1 MDLRYHLQILWR
13 WRVVLAGGFIL
24 AISLAF
30 LVTFKPSLGGAE
42 WRSQA
47 TFESSSRVIVTQ
59 PGFPLG
65 RATLP
70 GSDDQTIAPSRSK
83 QKTFAPA
90 ERFSELAVVYSYL
103 AQSDQIRNLIKPQP
117 VQDQIAVE
125 NIPNPVT
132 GDPLPLLELTTT
144 ANSREA
150 SRVLNN
156 AVIGALRQ
164 YLQRNVQ
171 ESGVP
176 VDQSVQLQVL
186 NPPKSG
192 ELASGRSLTLSVI
205 VWFLAMAAALVAVY
219 LLENLYPTRWRKE
232 GSPQEDS
239 DGASG
244 RELELVEGWDSLEEA
259 RPARPIG

>member
-13 WRVVLAGGFIL
+13 WRVVLTGGLIL
-24 AISLAF
+24 ATLLAF
-30 LVTFKPSLGGAE
+30 LVTFKPSLGGVE

-70 GSDDQTIAPSRSK
+70 GSDPALTTPPPGSK
-83 QKTFAPA
+83 LKTFAPS

-103 AQSDQIRNLIKPQP
+103 AQSDQIRNLIKPEP

-150 SRVLNN
+150 SRVLNS

-164 YLQRNVQ
+164 YLQRNVR

-176 VDQSVQLQVL
+176 ADQSVQLQVL

-192 ELASGRSLTLSVI
+192 ELASGRSPTLSVI

-232 GSPQEDS
+232 ASQDE
-239 DGASG
+239 GAAPE
-244 RELELVEGWDSLEEA
+244 RELELVEGWDSFEEA
-259 RPARPIG
+259 RPTRSIS